1 MKKHKDLN
9 NIIPFSQNFIHSTLF
24 EKLKVDIFLKPVLMN
39 AAKSKILEKKKM
51 GMFCQRSCKQTSIG
65 NKGDFLFYVIIFR

>member
-1 MKKHKDLN
+1 
-9 NIIPFSQNFIHSTLF
+9 
-24 EKLKVDIFLKPVLMN
+24 MN

-65 NKGDFLFYVIIFR
+65 NKGDFSFYVIIFR